1 MYTNKKRNQIVY
13 ILIAISIIFSLVQFG
28 RESVLFIAKR
38 GICCSIAPILKKHIL
53 LECFGFGGHTQ
64 IIDAS
69 RQLERTLIVMMI
81 IIINYLYS
89 VVFFGGIFIF
99 FIYLCTFR
107 KLAHFGFWPISKG
120 KRFLSRNIFKM
131 FVGTRTKST
140 SAIWPMAL

>member
-13 ILIAISIIFSLVQFG
+13 ILIAISIIFGSVQFSLV
-28 RESVLFIAKR
+28 ENLFCLFAKR

-69 RQLERTLIVMMI
+69 RQLERTLIMM

-89 VVFFGGIFIF
+89 VVVFGGIFIF
-99 FIYLCTFR
+99 FIYLCTF
-107 KLAHFGFWPISKG
+107 KKSAHFGFWPISKG

>member
-1 MYTNKKRNQIVY
+1 MQFQLYSVQFSSVWSKICFVYCKKRY
-13 ILIAISIIFSLVQFG
+13 L
-28 RESVLFIAKR
+28 LFYCAY
-38 GICCSIAPILKKHIL
+38 SKKHIL

-69 RQLERTLIVMMI
+69 RQLERTLIVMMTI
-81 IIINYLYS
+81 IINNYLYS
-89 VVFFGGIFIF
+89 VVVFGGIFIF
-99 FIYLCTFR
+99 LFIYLCTFR

-140 SAIWPMAL
+140 SAI